1 MSSRKHSDQPLK
13 AIINE
18 WLNSGG
24 LRKKYNELEVFQAY
38 KELMGPVIARHTSD
52 LKLREKTLIIKI
64 NSGALKEELS
74 YSKQKIAQLINEK
87 FGFTVVDHVEVW

>member
-38 KELMGPVIARHTSD
+38 KELMGPVIARHTTD
-52 LKLREKTLIIKI
+52 LKLREKTLILKLD
-64 NSGALKEELS
+64 SGALKEELS

>member
-1 MSSRKHSDQPLK
+1 MSSRKHADQPLK

>member
-64 NSGALKEELS
+64 NSGALTEELS